1 MKTLGH
7 FQPKSEEQMNSEYVH
22 HAIAFL
28 ESYNIVDKDDESL
41 FTLQREII
49 KVMFEHPKCKQ

>member
-1 MKTLGH
+1 
-7 FQPKSEEQMNSEYVH
+7 MNSEYVL

-28 ESYNIVDKDDESL
+28 DSYQIVDKDYESL
-41 FTLQREII
+41 FALQREIT